1 VEVLTDI
8 GFLVNPVKQNLNM
21 ETRLVALGFLLKR
34 VTKFLETAG
43 EVRAHHQNVTASPKS
58 RARSLPARSPTD
70 SRANSDP
77 ATTPVV

>member
-1 VEVLTDI
+1 MEVLTDI

-43 EVRAHHQNVTASPKS
+43 EVRAHPQKVAASPKS
-58 RARSLPARSPTD
+58 LARSLPARSSTD
-70 SRANSDP
+70 SRDNSDP
-77 ATTPVV
+77 ATTLVV